1 MARIA
6 KRGLLVDQ
14 EPRVLVV
21 VNAMARQTRQIRVLV
36 RVTLE
41 HVQRVRVRMAR
52 GAQRRHG
59 VGSHMLGIRY
69 RVFFRFFEVSGIN
82 MRVTACARDH
92 AIGADV
98 VCCPRHRRQIRFVT
112 FQTRLRIDR
121 LGFVGASNAQP
132 CQRSK
137 YGRARE
143 EDYDKHRRRGMSHQV
158 CGYPQYTDDVAFLHW
173 EIDVLASISLLS
185 A

>member
-59 VGSHMLGIRY
+59 VGSHMLGI
-69 RVFFRFFEVSGIN
+69 
-82 MRVTACARDH
+82 
-92 AIGADV
+92 
-98 VCCPRHRRQIRFVT
+98 
-112 FQTRLRIDR
+112 
-121 LGFVGASNAQP
+121 
-132 CQRSK
+132 
-137 YGRARE
+137 
-143 EDYDKHRRRGMSHQV
+143 
-158 CGYPQYTDDVAFLHW
+158 
-173 EIDVLASISLLS
+173 
-185 A
+185 